1 MDKLDI
7 KEPLETWD
15 DEMLNKVVSGFLDER
30 FPTVVAMNKID
41 LADSD
46 KNISKIMRKYDQTKL
61 VLTSALAENF
71 LKKMQKQGYIKYI
84 EGTDIVETKEELPDS
99 DLKPMDEKL
108 RGFGAIP
115 VWLDWRAR
123 CFSSSRRSV
132 GHDRR
137 VPREEPE

>member
-84 EGTDIVETKEELPDS
+84 EGTDIVETKEELVCFWEGVLWICVS
-99 DLKPMDEKL
+99 L
-108 RGFGAIP
+108 A
-115 VWLDWRAR
+115 AR
-123 CFSSSRRSV
+123 FRPQTY
-132 GHDRR
+132 G
-137 VPREEPE
+137 